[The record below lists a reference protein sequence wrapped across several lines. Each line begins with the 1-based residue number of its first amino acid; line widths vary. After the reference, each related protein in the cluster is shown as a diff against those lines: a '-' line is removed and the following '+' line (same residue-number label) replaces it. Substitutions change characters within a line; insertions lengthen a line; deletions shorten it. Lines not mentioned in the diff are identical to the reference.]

1 MIFQCEFFRM
11 IRLTEPSGLAG
22 TVCRHPSGPRV
33 SAGILKK
40 SILVFSFLFS
50 GFISFSQSA
59 VELIQKCLSAN
70 AKIQNGIYTATAGVK
85 FVTRQDTSIISGQVR
100 FEKSIRDT
108 ALGYFFDITTGNER
122 YLYDGRIL
130 TSAYLKDS
138 LKIIHDR
145 WIYPLDMK
153 GKMPFRLLSDYWMGR
168 TLFLNEIL
176 DNRSAKKDLVKDTL
190 IGNTDCFVIQVR
202 PPDVQNAENQL
213 QRLFISKNDFFL
225 MGQTLS
231 YDYLNKTHYQFLFVK
246 DMEMNLARPDKNFSH
261 DKIPKSFYTKRYV
274 PDEIERLLPAGTD
287 MPPFTLTDLEGKAFY
302 SGDASG
308 KIMVLYFWHM
318 LSPESRNLL
327 PLMER
332 LSKDHEGMGVVFLGM
347 NVKEP
352 DPEGMKKIL
361 KRRNITFRQLLN
373 ARVAAMKYN
382 VNDYPAFY
390 VIGRNGKVIESF
402 YDMKNAESR
411 ITLAIKRNLN

>member
-1 MIFQCEFFRM
+1 MFFPDEFLRM
-11 IRLTEPSGLAG
+11 IRLTEPCGLFEAA
-22 TVCRHPSGPRV
+22 RWRPSGPRV
-33 SAGILKK
+33 NVGILKK
-40 SILVFSFLFS
+40 SILVFAFLFS
-50 GFISFSQSA
+50 GFLSYPQNA

-70 AKIQNGIYTATAGVK
+70 AKIQNGVYTATAGVK
-85 FVTRQDTSIISGQVR
+85 FITRQDTSFINGQVR

-108 ALGYFFDITTGNER
+108 ALGYLFDITTGNER

-153 GKMPFRLLSDYWMGR
+153 GKMQFRLISDYWTGK
-168 TLFLNEIL
+168 TIFLKEIL
-176 DNRSAKKDLVKDTL
+176 DNRSAKKDLAKDTL
-190 IGNTDCFVIQVR
+190 IGNTDCFVIHIR
-202 PPDVQNAENQL
+202 PPDIQNAENQL

-231 YDYLNKTHYQFLFVK
+231 YEYLNKTHYQFLFVQ
-246 DMEMNLARPDKNFSH
+246 DLEMNLARPDKNFSH
-261 DKIPKSFYTKRYV
+261 DKLPKSFFTKRYV
-274 PDEIERLLPAGTD
+274 PDDIERLLPAGSY
-287 MPPFTLTDLEGKAFY
+287 MPPFTLTDLEGKSFY
-302 SGDASG
+302 SGEASG
-308 KIMVLYFWHM
+308 KIIVLYFWHM
-318 LSPESRNLL
+318 LSPESRNFLSVI
-327 PLMER
+327 ER

-373 ARVAAMKYN
+373 ARVTAMKYN

-402 YDMKNAESR
+402 YDLKNAESR

>member
-1 MIFQCEFFRM
+1 MV
-11 IRLTEPSGLAG
+11 RLIEPCGLTG
-22 TVCRHPSGPRV
+22 TVRRRPSGPRV
-33 SAGILKK
+33 SVGILKK
-40 SILVFSFLFS
+40 SIIVFSFLFS
-50 GFISFSQSA
+50 GFLSFSQSA

-108 ALGYFFDITTGNER
+108 ALGYFFDITTGNEK

-130 TSAYLKDS
+130 TSAYMKDS

-145 WIYPLDMK
+145 WIYPLEMK
-153 GKMPFRLLSDYWMGR
+153 GKMPFRLISDYWMGR
-168 TLFLNEIL
+168 ASFLKDIL
-176 DNRSAKKDLVKDTL
+176 DNRSAKKELVKDTL

-202 PPDVQNAENQL
+202 PPDAQNAENQL
-213 QRLFISKNDFFL
+213 QQFFISKYDFFL
-225 MGQTLS
+225 MGQSLR
-231 YDYLNKTHYQFLFVK
+231 YDYLNKTHYQYLFIQDV
-246 DMEMNLARPDKNFSH
+246 EINLARPDKNFSH
-261 DKIPKSFYTKRYV
+261 DKIAKSFFTKRYV
-274 PDEIERLLPAGTD
+274 PDEMERLLPAGTD
-287 MPPFTLTDLEGKAFY
+287 MPPFTLTDADGKTFY
-302 SGDASG
+302 SGEASG
-308 KIMVLYFWHM
+308 KIVVLYFWQM
-318 LSPESRNLL
+318 LSPESRNFLSV
-327 PLMER
+327 MER
-332 LSKDHEGMGVVFLGM
+332 LSKDHDGMGVLFLGM

-373 ARVAAMKYN
+373 ARVTAMKFN